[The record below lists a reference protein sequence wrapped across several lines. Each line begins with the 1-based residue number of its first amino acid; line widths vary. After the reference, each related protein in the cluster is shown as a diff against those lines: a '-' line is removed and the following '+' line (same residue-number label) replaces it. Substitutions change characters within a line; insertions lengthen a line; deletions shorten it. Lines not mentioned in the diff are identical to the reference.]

1 MTKTCWRALIVAA
14 TVLLGAAAAP
24 VAADHGYWPASGV
37 TPAKVTSH
45 AEATAET
52 TTPSYWGSGCATV
65 DNGGGHVAGGGLD
78 TYGAVLDADY
88 DVAVIVADNV
98 VNGLGQGWFPGPNGI
113 TVFESPKAGEFVWAD
128 TDGNSEF
135 ANTHETD
142 ATLLFL
148 CGASNLPATD
158 VSAPPRTSSSLPDG
172 ALRILLL
179 VAISSVTFLYVLAR
193 PRHSQPSDIH
203 ER

>member
-1 MTKTCWRALIVAA
+1 LIVAA

-45 AEATAET
+45 AAATAET
-52 TTPSYWGSGCATV
+52 TTPSYWGHGCETV
-65 DNGGGHVAGGGLD
+65 DNGGSGMTGGGLD

-88 DVAVIVADNV
+88 DLAVIVADDV
-98 VNGLGQGWFPGPNGI
+98 VSGLSQGWFPGPNGI

-128 TDGNSEF
+128 TDGNSQF

-148 CGASNLPATD
+148 CGGSNLPATD
-158 VSAPPRTSSSLPDG
+158 MSGPAHASSSLREAG
-172 ALRILLL
+172 VRILLL
-179 VAISSVTFLYVLAR
+179 VVSGATFLHVLVR
-193 PRHSQPSDIH
+193 PRHSRSRDIR